1 MKVVPLFPTPL
12 GLIDFGEVHQRQD
25 IELVQAILRAYE
37 SDPQGKQSSQVGGW
51 HSHPLVEFDP
61 AFEELCVLVKEAGQ
75 GFLSHLGY
83 DNPVN
88 HVDCWANINNKGQFN
103 MFHHHNGSLLGGV
116 YYPVQSLSPE
126 GVLGFN
132 YGADPMKPGS
142 WGGHGGE
149 LVIQSPNYNLQ
160 GHLSKKTPS
169 AWNTDHYHINPTSGL
184 LVLFPAYL
192 THSVMPVMDDNT
204 RISLAFSFL

>member
-12 GLIDFGEVHQRQD
+12 CLIDFGEVHQNQD
-25 IELVQAILRAYE
+25 IQLVEAILRAYK
-37 SDPQGKQSSQVGGW
+37 SDPNGKQSSQVGGW
-51 HSHPLVEFDP
+51 HSNPLVDFDP

-75 GFLSHLGY
+75 GFLSHMGY
-83 DNPVN
+83 GNKIEDVN
-88 HVDCWANINNKGQFN
+88 CWANINNKGQFN

-116 YYPVQSLSPE
+116 YYPVKSLDD
-126 GVLGFN
+126 GVLSFN
-132 YGADPMKPGS
+132 YGNDPVDAGA

-160 GHLSKKTPS
+160 GHLKTNLPS

-192 THSVMPVMDDNT
+192 THSVMPVMGDTT